1 MNIININDV
10 VGIVSGNSDRV
21 VTAHCCGAER
31 MDGIGGGGVVVII
44 VESTVVIDDVMDFQ
58 LFLWRHDS

>member
-1 MNIININDV
+1 MNIVNINDV

-31 MDGIGGGGVVVII
+31 MDGIGGGGVVVI
-44 VESTVVIDDVMDFQ
+44 VESTVMIDDVMDFQ
-58 LFLWRHDS
+58 